1 MVKTQEQLDQEKAD
15 EEYARR
21 LQERYDRRGREQ
33 YRRRKVPQ
41 SYQSDAFTSYIHF
54 NGVVGDTNQ
63 HARESYRNTGS
74 ARTPPPQTRRIPPR
88 FPQSSGHVL
97 DEEEVRGPNFAQM
110 FGQMVF
116 YPTLSASSSTTSFP
130 TRQRSIEERIARS
143 NILRG
148 NRDFD
153 ENDYETLLKLE
164 DVKVGLDDRILR
176 LFPCY
181 VYKGRHST
189 SPSVEDHQEVI
200 CLDDDDDDDDNDN
213 NHVTY
218 GVEKEPNGQE
228 GKPSSKKGKL
238 DEMDGEKD
246 KSCHEGEKE
255 GDDDAVEVCPVC
267 LENIVPGELVRRLP
281 CLDLYHKDCIDK
293 WLKENTKCPVCR
305 LDCRNFN

>member
-1 MVKTQEQLDQEKAD
+1 MVKTQEQIEQEKAD
-15 EEYARR
+15 EEYARK
-21 LQERYDRRGREQ
+21 LQECYDRRGRET
-33 YRRRKVPQ
+33 YKRRKAPQ
-41 SYQSDAFTSYIHF
+41 SHQSDPFASYIHF
-54 NGVVGDTNQ
+54 NGIAGDINQ
-63 HARESYRNTGS
+63 HARESYRSTGS
-74 ARTPPPQTRRIPPR
+74 ARTPPPQARRIPPR

-97 DEEEVRGPNFAQM
+97 DEEAQGPNFTQM

-116 YPTLSASSSTTSFP
+116 YPTLSASSSSTITASFP
-130 TRQRSIEERIARS
+130 ARQRSLEERIMRS

-181 VYKGRHST
+181 VYKGRHSA
-189 SPSVEDHQEVI
+189 SPSVEEHQEVI
-200 CLDDDDDDDDNDN
+200 CLDDDDDDDVND
-213 NHVTY
+213 VVY
-218 GVEKEPNGQE
+218 GVEKVPSMQE

-238 DEMDGEKD
+238 DETNGEKD
-246 KSCHEGEKE
+246 KGEKE
-255 GDDDAVEVCPVC
+255 EDCTVEVCPVC